1 MNIFFRKKK
10 RRSRFSNEQ
19 LCMQPQI
26 REAVDAW
33 VVRKGYTKRLPTVE
47 AMSADIGI
55 PTDQLSLHVRIRY
68 RKSVLTWRKELR
80 IREAQI
86 LLRQFPNVPISVI
99 GEMVGIDDK
108 TNFKRQFFQ
117 ITGTMPRVWREKR
130 R

>member
-19 LCMQPQI
+19 LCMQSQI

-47 AMSADIGI
+47 AMAADIGI

-80 IREAQI
+80 IREAQT